1 MAVLAAIVGF
11 VHLIAGFDNHAL
23 AIRVAALLDAPYGSR
38 QATYDL
44 RRLRRKRLIE
54 RLPGHHRYQLTPL
67 GRQVAVLFNKA
78 YGRVL
83 TPGLTM
89 LDPNLADDIRKR
101 SPLATTWRHFD
112 HALNQF
118 ITDGLA
124 AA

>member
-1 MAVLAAIVGF
+1 
-11 VHLIAGFDNHAL
+11 VHLIAGFDNRSL
-23 AIRVAALLDAPYGSR
+23 ASRVSALLDSPYTSR

-44 RRLRRKRLIE
+44 RRLRRKGLIV

-67 GRQVAVLFNKA
+67 GRQVAVLFAKA

-89 LDPNLADDIRKR
+89 LDPKLAADIQCR
-101 SPLATTWRHFD
+101 SPLATTWREFE
-112 HALNQF
+112 HALDRF